1 MKISKSFKIYIH
13 IIVLSLFSQNLIGA
27 EDFSKNVVIHEK
39 PIAIKEIKF
48 KDSDLLTVD
57 LTNKKGNIMIIN
69 FWATWC
75 APCKKEMPSLDKLKT
90 LNEFKNIN
98 IIPINIGGESY
109 KKSKEFFDEIKIKNL
124 DIFTG
129 SGPEFSQMFKLRGLP
144 TTILIDRNGFE
155 VGRIVGYIDF
165 NDQSLLDW
173 LPKIL

>member
-1 MKISKSFKIYIH
+1 MSNSYANDGIDIKN
-13 IIVLSLFSQNLIGA
+13 LFLNKELKKYEGLTFLDHKNNLLNLRDYKGNLI
-27 EDFSKNVVIHEK
+27 I
-39 PIAIKEIKF
+39 
-48 KDSDLLTVD
+48 L
-57 LTNKKGNIMIIN
+57 N

-98 IIPINIGGESY
+98 IIPINIGGDSY
-109 KKSKEFFDEIKIKNL
+109 KKSKEFFDEMEIKNL
-124 DIFTG
+124 DIFIG
-129 SGPEFSQMFKLRGLP
+129 SGPEFSQIFKLRGLP
-144 TTILIDRNGFE
+144 TTILIDKNGFE

>member
-1 MKISKSFKIYIH
+1 MINSVIENCELGKFKVLKSFK
-13 IIVLSLFSQNLIGA
+13 G
-27 EDFSKNVVIHEK
+27 
-39 PIAIKEIKF
+39 
-48 KDSDLLTVD
+48 
-57 LTNKKGNIMIIN
+57 
-69 FWATWC
+69 
-75 APCKKEMPSLDKLKT
+75 
-90 LNEFKNIN
+90 NEFKNIN

-109 KKSKEFFDEIKIKNL
+109 KKSKEFFDKIKIKNL

-129 SGPEFSQMFKLRGLP
+129 SGPEFSQIFKLRGLP

>member
-1 MKISKSFKIYIH
+1 M
-13 IIVLSLFSQNLIGA
+13 
-27 EDFSKNVVIHEK
+27 
-39 PIAIKEIKF
+39 KF
-48 KDSDLLTVD
+48 KNLNFLVIIIYLLSSCFAYSIDLPD
-57 LTNKKGNIMIIN
+57 IKNIIIHKEKKKINKVEFFNSESKKVSLNQFNSNLVIIN

-98 IIPINIGGESY
+98 IIPINIGGDSY
-109 KKSKEFFDEIKIKNL
+109 KKSKDFFDEIKIKNL

-129 SGPEFSQMFKLRGLP
+129 SGPEFSQLFKLRGLP

-165 NDQSLLDW
+165 NDQSLIDW
-173 LPKIL
+173 LTKNL